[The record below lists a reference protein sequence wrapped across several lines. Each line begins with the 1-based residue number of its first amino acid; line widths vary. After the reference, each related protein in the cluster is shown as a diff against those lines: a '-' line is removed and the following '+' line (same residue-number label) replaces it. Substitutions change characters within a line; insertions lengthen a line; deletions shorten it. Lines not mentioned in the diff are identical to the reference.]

1 MEMIPFGSLVSYLL
15 PVKHKSLSSKATAIF
30 CRASPYQRNASL
42 EINERSKNVSLID
55 SDRTKDVKILG
66 QSNAWNKS
74 LEWQIQD
81 ATANGLLRELLYLG
95 GGEDWIDDDQ
105 VSHPPTSPLGLGLDR
120 WGGNLT
126 VIFDFMNLTNPR
138 KTVADMIDAEYLK
151 DSALQPLQLIASQF
165 VEHVHALFKAC

>member
-1 MEMIPFGSLVSYLL
+1 MIPLGSLLSYLL
-15 PVKHKSLSSKATAIF
+15 PDKHKPLSSKATAIF

-42 EINERSKNVSLID
+42 GINERSKNVSLID

-66 QSNAWNKS
+66 KSNAWNKS

-81 ATANGLLRELLYLG
+81 ATAYGLLRELLYLG
-95 GGEDWIDDDQ
+95 GDNWIDDDQ
-105 VSHPPTSPLGLGLDR
+105 VSHPPTSPLGLGLDK
-120 WGGNLT
+120 WGGNFT

-138 KTVADMIDAEYLK
+138 QTVADMIDAEYLK

-165 VEHVHALFKAC
+165 VEHVHASSKGF